1 MRFIGKLVVVPVLF
15 LTVTTMSVYAK
26 DVSKHFTAADTDKDG
41 KLSAAEAAAAAEKRA
56 DNKVAELLKKHDAN
70 GDGFI
75 AKDEIKEKKAQKMG
89 LFTADANNDGKVS
102 KEELTTLLRN
112 KTSER
117 STAAFKARDANSDGF
132 VTPDEIKQFKLKEG
146 GSTVETLKKEG
157 IDSIISEIGD
167 LF

>member
-1 MRFIGKLVVVPVLF
+1 MRLIGKLVVVPALF
-15 LTVTTMSVYAK
+15 LAVTTMSVYAK
-26 DVSKHFTAADTDKDG
+26 DVSKHFTAADTNKDG
-41 KLSAAEAAAAAEKRA
+41 KLSAGEAAASAEQRA

-89 LFTADANNDGKVS
+89 LFTADTNNDGKVS
-102 KEELTTLLRN
+102 KEELTTLLKK

-117 STAAFKARDANSDGF
+117 SAASFKARDTNSDGF
-132 VTPDEIKQFKLKEG
+132 VTPDEIKQFKQKG
-146 GSTVETLKKEG
+146 GESTVETLKKEG
-157 IDSIISEIGD
+157 IDSIVSEIGD

>member
-1 MRFIGKLVVVPVLF
+1 MQKTYRNILLQPIPIKTGNC
-15 LTVTTMSVYAK
+15 
-26 DVSKHFTAADTDKDG
+26 
-41 KLSAAEAAAAAEKRA
+41 LSARLLPPPKKRA
-56 DNKVAELLKKHDAN
+56 DTKVDELLKKHDAN
-70 GDGFI
+70 GDDSI

-117 STAAFKARDANSDGF
+117 STTSFKARDANADGF
-132 VTPDEIKQFKLKEG
+132 VTPDEIKQFKQKDG
-146 GSTVETLKKEG
+146 GSSVETLKKEG
-157 IDSIISEIGD
+157 IDTIITEIGD